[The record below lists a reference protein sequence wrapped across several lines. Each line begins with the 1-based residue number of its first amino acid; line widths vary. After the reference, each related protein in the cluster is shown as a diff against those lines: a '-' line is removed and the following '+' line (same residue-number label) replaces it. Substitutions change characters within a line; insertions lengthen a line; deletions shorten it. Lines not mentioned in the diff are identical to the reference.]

1 MKFIHL
7 ADCHLG
13 DRFDFKSGLSNK
25 IRENNKKSLENI
37 LRNNKDVDF
46 LLIAGD
52 LYERSLFTLRDYK
65 ELFDLIG
72 DFGKE
77 VFYVAGNHDY
87 IGEENEHILKTKP
100 TNFHIFYKENLE
112 YYEINS
118 TRIYGLSYRDRIFN
132 KDLSYY
138 MDLDP
143 DYFNI
148 LLAHASINDS
158 KSSYLNFNLDK
169 LKKIG
174 FDYVALG
181 HIHKWENF
189 GNNIYYSG
197 AIEPSDFSDT
207 YDYGYILY
215 NQGEI
220 THFDTS
226 IMKFYDLNLSLDD
239 FKDENDL
246 ISYINSQLI
255 SSKQNY
261 LRINLDARVNIK
273 KFKEDI
279 RANYLEIRISEDDS
293 LYDLVNLYPNS
304 LLEKYRQ
311 KFPDKVS
318 AIEKKALELGLD
330 AIYRS
335 RDD

>member
-52 LYERSLFTLRDYK
+52 LYERTLFTLRDYK
-65 ELFDLIG
+65 GLFDLVE
-72 DFGKE
+72 DFGKD

-87 IGEENEHILKTKP
+87 IGDGNEAILKIKP
-100 TNFHIFYKENLE
+100 ANLHIFTKDSLE
-112 YYEINS
+112 YFEINS

-132 KDLSYY
+132 KDFLYDV
-138 MDLDP
+138 DLDS

-148 LLAHASINDS
+148 LLAHASINDPES
-158 KSSYLNFNLDK
+158 PYLNFNLNK

-181 HIHKWENF
+181 HIHKWEDF
-189 GNNIYYSG
+189 GNNIYYAG
-197 AIEPSDFSDT
+197 AVEPSDFSDS
-207 YDYGYILY
+207 YDYGYLIY
-215 NQGEI
+215 DQGEI
-220 THFDTS
+220 SHFDSS
-226 IMKFYDLNLSLDD
+226 IMKFYNLKLSFDD
-239 FKDENDL
+239 FKDESDL
-246 ISYINSQLI
+246 ISYINSQLR
-255 SSKQNY
+255 SNKENY
-261 LRINLDARVNIK
+261 LRLTLKGEVNIK
-273 KFKEDI
+273 RIKEGI
-279 RANYLEIRISEDDS
+279 RSDHIEIKMTEGDS
-293 LYDLVNLYPNS
+293 LYNLVNLYPNS
-304 LLEKYRQ
+304 LLEKYRK
-311 KFPDKVS
+311 KFPEELSV
-318 AIEKKALELGLD
+318 IEKRTLELGLD